1 MTDQIDVTIDDWT
14 AVVTV
19 EDFSPLSRHD
29 AALLRGLRDVVV
41 ELSDHDEVKTVVL
54 RARGDDFAPAASP
67 DALPPSAVLTSWH
80 RDVAGSSALY
90 QALTFAKKVV
100 VTEVRGDC
108 LGAGSLLVLCSDLT
122 IAADTA
128 RFGSPF
134 ADLPESNFALAALTM
149 RLNRAKSWMLTG
161 SVLDAQAAYAAGLVN
176 RVVPEADLMTAVEG
190 LSASTSEMPLDGVT
204 MSKMLLQSVLDT
216 HGVGRDFDLADHFAV
231 HRWSPREAQA

>member
-1 MTDQIDVTIDDWT
+1 
-14 AVVTV
+14 
-19 EDFSPLSRHD
+19 
-29 AALLRGLRDVVV
+29 
-41 ELSDHDEVKTVVL
+41 
-54 RARGDDFAPAASP
+54 
-67 DALPPSAVLTSWH
+67 
-80 RDVAGSSALY
+80 
-90 QALTFAKKVV
+90 
-100 VTEVRGDC
+100 GDC